1 MTTTLAPPTSVPPA
15 TAHVPA
21 PITGSSVAGIVLA
34 TLAVAYTL
42 AIAGPFL
49 MPIAFAW
56 LANSALTPV
65 VRFGRRWGVPAPLS
79 AAAIVIIL
87 TAGGLVGAYR
97 LSAPA
102 SVWAERLPADIRAI
116 QTKIKSDVG
125 DMQTP
130 MATVAKAT
138 EAVAA
143 IADGTPASA
152 KPLEVSVVSDRPGAN
167 ILSSIWGFGANLAI
181 TLVLLFFMLATGDAF
196 LTKVVAAMPR
206 LSDAKA
212 VVATARAIEDGIAR
226 YLITVVAINL
236 VLGLLVGLTCSVL
249 GLPNPVLWGAMA
261 AVFNFVPYVGAL
273 CGIAVVAT
281 VGLTSLDG
289 LLEGIA
295 PAVIYACITT
305 VEGMFVTPVIL
316 GRRLTLSPVFLFLWL
331 LLMSWV
337 WGIPGALLAVPILA
351 AGKIVCDHV
360 PRLQVLGKF
369 LGA

>member
-1 MTTTLAPPTSVPPA
+1 MSTTVARPTSASQAPAPVPMTGA
-15 TAHVPA
+15 TAA
-21 PITGSSVAGIVLA
+21 SIVLA

-42 AIAGPFL
+42 AIAQPLL

-65 VRFGRRWGVPAPLS
+65 VRFGRRCGLPAPLS
-79 AAAIVIIL
+79 AAAIVILL

-97 LSAPA
+97 LSVPA
-102 SVWAERLPADIRAI
+102 SVWVERLPADIRAI
-116 QTKIKSDVG
+116 QAKIRSDFG
-125 DMQTP
+125 DMQKP

-138 EAVAA
+138 EAVATMA
-143 IADGTPASA
+143 EDTPASE
-152 KPLEVSVVSDRPGAN
+152 KPLEVSVVSDRPAAN
-167 ILSSIWGFGANLAI
+167 LLSSIWDFGANLAI
-181 TLVLLFFMLATGDAF
+181 TLVLLMFMLATGDAS

-212 VVATARAIEDGIAR
+212 VVATVRAIEDGIAR
-226 YLITVVAINL
+226 YLTTVVAINL
-236 VLGLLVGLTCSVL
+236 VLGLLVGATCSLL
-249 GLPNPVLWGAMA
+249 GLPNPALWGVMA
-261 AVFNFVPYVGAL
+261 AIFNFVPYVGAL
-273 CGIAVVAT
+273 CGIAIVAA

-289 LLEGIA
+289 LIDGIA
-295 PAVIYACITT
+295 PALVYACITT
-305 VEGMFVTPVIL
+305 VEGMFVTPVVV
-316 GRRLTLSPVFLFLWL
+316 GRRLALSPVFLFLWL
-331 LLMSWV
+331 LLMSWL

>member
-1 MTTTLAPPTSVPPA
+1 MTTTHAAPASAPSAVALAP
-15 TAHVPA
+15 A
-21 PITGSSVAGIVLA
+21 PMAGSTVAVVMLA

-42 AIAGPFL
+42 ALARPFL

-65 VRFGRRWGVPAPLS
+65 VRFGRRCGAPAPLS
-79 AAAIVIIL
+79 AAAIVILL

-116 QTKIKSDVG
+116 QSKIRSDLG
-125 DMQTP
+125 DLQAP

-138 EAVAA
+138 EAVVA
-143 IADGTPASA
+143 IADDTPASR
-152 KPLEVSVVSDRPGAN
+152 KPLEVSVVTDRPAAN
-167 ILSSIWGFGANLAI
+167 LLSGIWDFGANLVI

-212 VVATARAIEDGIAR
+212 VVATVRAIEDGIAR
-226 YLITVVAINL
+226 YLTTVVAINL
-236 VLGLLVGLTCSVL
+236 ALGLLVGLTCSMM

-261 AVFNFVPYVGAL
+261 AIFNFVPYVGAL
-273 CGIAVVAT
+273 CGIAIVAA

-295 PAVIYACITT
+295 PALVYACITT
-305 VEGMFVTPVIL
+305 VEGMFVTPLIV
-316 GRRLTLSPVFLFLWL
+316 GRRLALSPVFLFLWL
-331 LLMSWV
+331 LLMSWL